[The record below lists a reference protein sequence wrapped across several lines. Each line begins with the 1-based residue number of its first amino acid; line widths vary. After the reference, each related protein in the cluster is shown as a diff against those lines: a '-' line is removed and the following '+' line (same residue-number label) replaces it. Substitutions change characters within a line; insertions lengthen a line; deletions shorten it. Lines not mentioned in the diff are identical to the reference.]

1 MKIPCCLLSGEFFVF
16 KSMFS
21 STIGKFDGVEIGKHP
36 LVVRLRKE
44 IYHRTPPAPKYSSF
58 WNVSSIVDLLQALD
72 PNESLSLADLSQKCA
87 MLLALASLCR
97 VSELA
102 GINRR
107 SIVVKGSIMRIS
119 LSSPRK

>member
-1 MKIPCCLLSGEFFVF
+1 M
-16 KSMFS
+16 
-21 STIGKFDGVEIGKHP
+21 D
-36 LVVRLRKE
+36 
-44 IYHRTPPAPKYSSF
+44 Y
-58 WNVSSIVDLLQALD
+58 LQALD
-72 PNESLSLADLSQKCA
+72 PNESLSLADLLQKCA

-119 LSSPRK
+119 LSSPRKSQLKIPHCDEVCTVELQGPLTISG